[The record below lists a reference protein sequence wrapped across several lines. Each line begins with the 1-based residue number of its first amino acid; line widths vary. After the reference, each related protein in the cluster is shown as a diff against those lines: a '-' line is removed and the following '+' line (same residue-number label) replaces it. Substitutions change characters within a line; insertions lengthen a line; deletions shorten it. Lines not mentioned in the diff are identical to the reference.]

1 MSLDYAGVDAAILNE
16 ETPPGSKPILR
27 PEPIIKV
34 DQLTYL
40 IWDVSDLDKQESFL
54 HDFGMVTHQ
63 KGYDS
68 LFMRGY
74 DSAPYIYLGRKAKKS
89 AFKGLGLS
97 VNSRQEL
104 VTLAKKTNNKIVAI
118 DRPGGGEMVCLN
130 DPNGIEVQVCFGI
143 EQLEPLETRRE
154 ILPAN
159 APENRPRVN
168 AGQRTPMMP
177 SPIFKLGHCVL
188 GSNKLDETVQ
198 WYMLHFGLLATDAL
212 CISDGSPAIVFLR
225 PNRGSE
231 LSDHHTIV
239 IGKGGSAG
247 YQHSAYEV
255 LDVDSVAQ
263 GQQYLKMKK
272 REHVWGI
279 GRHILGSQIF
289 DYWHDVSG
297 FEFEHY
303 ADGDVFTDEK
313 QTDYY
318 PLDSGNVY
326 AWGDDIP
333 PSFFALNRK
342 QIWNVVQGLVKGD
355 MTLPWLKQAKKA
367 ISRPARP
374 WL

>member
-1 MSLDYAGVDAAILNE
+1 MSLDYAGVDAAITNE
-16 ETPPGSKPILR
+16 QTPPGSKPIVR
-27 PEPIIKV
+27 PEPIVKV

-40 IWDVSDLDKQESFL
+40 IWDVENIDKQEGFL
-54 HDFGMVTHQ
+54 KDFGMLTHEKSGQ
-63 KGYDS
+63 S
-68 LFMRGY
+68 LYMRGY
-74 DSAPYIYLGRKAKKS
+74 NSNPYIYYGRKAKKS

-104 VTLAKKTNNKIVAI
+104 EALAHYTKQTIQPIN
-118 DRPGGGEMVCLN
+118 RPGGGEMISLT
-130 DPNGIEVQVCFGI
+130 DPNGVEVQVCHGI
-143 EQLEPLETRRE
+143 AQLEKIETRRKT
-154 ILPAN
+154 LPVN
-159 APENRPRVN
+159 APDHRPRVN
-168 AGQRTPMMP
+168 AGQRTPMVP
-177 SPIFKLGHCVL
+177 SPVFKLGHCVL
-188 GSNKLDETVQ
+188 GSNKLDETVY
-198 WYMLHFGLLATDAL
+198 WYMRHFGLLATDAL
-212 CISDGSPAIVFLR
+212 CIEDGSPAIVFLR
-225 PNRGSE
+225 PDRGDQH
-231 LSDHHTIV
+231 SDHHTIV

-255 LDVDSVAQ
+255 LDVDAVAQ
-263 GQQYLKMKK
+263 GQQFLKMKK
-272 REHVWGI
+272 HKHVWGI

-289 DYWHDVSG
+289 DYWHDVSD

-333 PSFFALNRK
+333 KSFFALNRK
-342 QIWNVVQGLVKGD
+342 QVWNVLNGLVKGHIS
-355 MTLPWLKQAKKA
+355 LQWIKSAKKA

>member
-1 MSLDYAGVDAAILNE
+1 MSLDYAGVDAAIMNE
-16 ETPPGSKPILR
+16 NTPPGSKPILR
-27 PEPIIKV
+27 PKPIIKV
-34 DQLTYL
+34 DQLSYL
-40 IWDVSDLDKQESFL
+40 LWDVADLDKQESFL
-54 HDFGMVTHQ
+54 HDFGMLTHE
-63 KGYDS
+63 KNHDCI
-68 LFMRGY
+68 FMRGY
-74 DSAPYIYLGRKAKKS
+74 DSDPYIYIGRKAKKS

-97 VNSRQEL
+97 VNSRRDLEVLSQ
-104 VTLAKKTNNKIVAI
+104 KTNQKIVAI
-118 DRPGGGEMVCLN
+118 NRPGGGEMISLN
-130 DPNGIEVQVCFGI
+130 DPNGVEVQVCFGI
-143 EQLEPLETRRE
+143 GQLEPLETRRE

-159 APENRPRVN
+159 APQNRPRVN
-168 AGQRTPMMP
+168 EGQRTPMMP

-188 GSNKLDETVQ
+188 GSNKLDETLQ
-198 WYMLHFGLLATDAL
+198 WYMYHFGLLATDAL
-212 CISDGSPAIVFLR
+212 CIEDGSPAIVFLR
-225 PNRGSE
+225 PDRGDKH
-231 LSDHHTIV
+231 SDHHTIV

-255 LDVDSVAQ
+255 LDVDAVAQ
-263 GQQYLKMKK
+263 GQQFLKMKK

-342 QIWNVVQGLVKGD
+342 QIWHVLQGLVKGD